1 MSELAEKGDDSKSSQ
16 KIIKKFRKG
25 DLVKVDREKYLNSL
39 ESKASDENLPEYIFE
54 GPGEILLIKGDYCQ
68 VRWRR
73 PVPDVWINS
82 NDIVVYQ

>member
-1 MSELAEKGDDSKSSQ
+1 MSELAEKGDDSKSSK

-82 NDIVVYQ
+82 NNIVVY

>member
-1 MSELAEKGDDSKSSQ
+1 MSEQAEKVDDSKSSQ

-82 NDIVVYQ
+82 NNIVLY

>member
-1 MSELAEKGDDSKSSQ
+1 MSEQVEKGDDSKSSQ

-82 NDIVVYQ
+82 NNIVVY

>member
-1 MSELAEKGDDSKSSQ
+1 MSEKNRKLDDSQSSP

-25 DLVKVDREKYLNSL
+25 DLVKVEREKYSKSL
-39 ESKASDENLPEYIFE
+39 ESKASDTNLPEYIFQ

-68 VRWRR
+68 IRWRR

-82 NDIVVYQ
+82 EHIVSY

>member
-1 MSELAEKGDDSKSSQ
+1 MSKQTEKIDDPKSTP
-16 KIIKKFRKG
+16 KIVKKMRKG
-25 DLVKVDREKYLNSL
+25 DLIRVDREKYLNSL
-39 ESKASDENLPEYIFE
+39 ESKASDDDLPEYIFQ

-82 NDIVVYQ
+82 DHIVSYK

>member
-1 MSELAEKGDDSKSSQ
+1 MSELTEKIEDTKSPP
-16 KIIKKFRKG
+16 KLIKKFRKG
-25 DLVKVDREKYLNSL
+25 DLVKVDRKKYLNSL
-39 ESKASDENLPEYIFE
+39 ESKASDNSLPEYIFE

-82 NDIVVYQ
+82 GHIVSY

>member
-1 MSELAEKGDDSKSSQ
+1 MPEQNTNLDDSQLPPKT
-16 KIIKKFRKG
+16 IKKFRKG

-39 ESKASDENLPEYIFE
+39 ESKASDINLPEYIFQ
-54 GPGEILLIKGDYCQ
+54 GPGEVLLIKGDYCQ

-82 NDIVVYQ
+82 DHIISY